1 MSEANLI
8 HAGVTIFLFL
18 LFVGCVVKAMNP
30 DKEQMVAGGNDFL
43 PRRLCPGGG
52 MDGMGCHMS
61 SGHKHFKCSRCDAP
75 LQVNTGICLR
85 CRYLAGQS

>member
-30 DKEQMVAGGNDFL
+30 DKSKWWL
-43 PRRLCPGGG
+43 GG
-52 MDGMGCHMS
+52 MIFFLVASALAAGW
-61 SGHKHFKCSRCDAP
+61 
-75 LQVNTGICLR
+75 TGWDVT
-85 CRYLAGQS
+85 